1 MRRDF
6 RDSLADILL
15 AIDQC
20 ADFTAGYSFDEFKV
34 DQKTINAVIRSL
46 EIVGEASK
54 RIPEEI
60 RAQYPSVPWKYMAG
74 MRDKLIH
81 DYFGVDISIVWN
93 VIESELPEVR
103 PSIKAM
109 ISDFED

>member
-1 MRRDF
+1 
-6 RDSLADILL
+6 
-15 AIDQC
+15 
-20 ADFTAGYSFDEFKV
+20 
-34 DQKTINAVIRSL
+34 
-46 EIVGEASK
+46 
-54 RIPEEI
+54 
-60 RAQYPSVPWKYMAG
+60 MAG